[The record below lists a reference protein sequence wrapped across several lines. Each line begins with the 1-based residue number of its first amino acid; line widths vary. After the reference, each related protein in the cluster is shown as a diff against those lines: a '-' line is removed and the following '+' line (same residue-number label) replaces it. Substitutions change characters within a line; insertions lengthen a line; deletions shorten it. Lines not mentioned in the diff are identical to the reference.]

1 MKRILIFL
9 FMVTL
14 FMTLVACSYNGR
26 NAQII
31 YTQWDNNTETGKYFI
46 IDSVDE
52 LNEYIDINNE
62 QRLSNNVEGFAKSFF
77 EDSSLVIVLVS
88 EGSGCVSHK
97 IKSIKVNED
106 IIDITVKRNV
116 PELGTFD
123 MSECTIIFEVT
134 KEEASN
140 IKDVNLILK

>member
-14 FMTLVACSYNGR
+14 FMPLVACSYNGR

-88 EGSGCVSHK
+88 EGSGSVSHK

-116 PELGTFD
+116 PELGTCD

-140 IKDVNLILK
+140 IKDLNLILR